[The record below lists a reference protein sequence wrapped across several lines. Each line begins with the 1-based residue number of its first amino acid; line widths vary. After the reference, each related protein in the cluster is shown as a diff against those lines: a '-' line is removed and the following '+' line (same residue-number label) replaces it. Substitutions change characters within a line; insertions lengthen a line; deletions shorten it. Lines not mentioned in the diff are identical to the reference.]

1 MSVRVAACLFLL
13 LGPLALADSAPP
25 LRTSRIF
32 IGASTLAELAEGTLT
47 FLHRDH
53 VGSVV
58 ALSSGPEASGQ
69 HFLPFGASL
78 TKAKAGPGFGGH
90 RAEAETSLLYAGARY
105 LQAGIGRFDQADP
118 VVRLA
123 GSAYAFVGNAPL
135 RKVDPDGR
143 RELDI
148 DVSLVFPG
156 EESRNP
162 VVIYMRTDTYEKVM
176 ATGRWGAEDAA
187 EVFVTKYK
195 MSYDDVQEKVFQAGE
210 HDWVG
215 EQRRA
220 HHGKGEMYV
229 IIDAEGLELKPGK
242 NKFDIVHE
250 GPIDLHG
257 RTLSAGTNE
266 FSPLS
271 KLNDVEAARLN
282 HHTVSARYRAPLDLP
297 QRRGRSVAVRSV
309 GAGLLMAYPNIRDGI
324 SLWRSGERLDAIDQ
338 FLMIFSPIF
347 IVNPAYL
354 GHDPNSPFF
363 AQGPKS

>member
-1 MSVRVAACLFLL
+1 M
-13 LGPLALADSAPP
+13 
-25 LRTSRIF
+25 
-32 IGASTLAELAEGTLT
+32 IGAAPLAELAEGTLT

-58 ALSSGPEASGQ
+58 GLSSGPEASGQ
-69 HFLPFGASL
+69 NFLPFGAPL
-78 TKAKAGPGFGGH
+78 TEARSDLGFGGH
-90 RAEAETSLLYAGARY
+90 RAEEETDLLYAGARY
-105 LQAGIGRFDQADP
+105 LQAGTGRFDQADP

-123 GSAYAFVGNAPL
+123 DSAYAFVGNAPL

-148 DVSLVFPG
+148 DASLVFPG

-176 ATGRWGAEDAA
+176 ATGRWGAEEAE

-215 EQRRA
+215 DQRRA

-229 IIDAEGLELKPGK
+229 IIDAEGLELAPGK
-242 NKFDIVHE
+242 NKFDIVHK

-266 FSPLS
+266 FSALS
-271 KLNDVEAARLN
+271 ELNDVEAARLN

-297 QRRGRSVAVRSV
+297 QRRGRSVAVRSAGV
-309 GAGLLMAYPNIRDGI
+309 GLLMAYPNIRDGI

-338 FLMIFSPIF
+338 ILMIFSPI
-347 IVNPAYL
+347 IMVNPAYL
-354 GHDPNSPFF
+354 ENNVNSQFF
-363 AQGPKS
+363 MRGPKS